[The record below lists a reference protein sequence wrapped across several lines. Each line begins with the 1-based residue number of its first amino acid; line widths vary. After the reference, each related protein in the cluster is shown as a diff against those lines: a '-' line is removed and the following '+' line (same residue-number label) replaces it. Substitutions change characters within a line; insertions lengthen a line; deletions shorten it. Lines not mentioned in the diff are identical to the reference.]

1 MNGIIVIDKE
11 KNVTSRDVVNKV
23 SKILNI
29 KKIGHTGTLD
39 PIATGV
45 LVLCVGRAT
54 KLVDM
59 ITGYDKEY
67 IARACLGILTDTL
80 DITGNILY
88 EENLNVSKEKL
99 IDVLN
104 SFIGEY
110 EQEVP
115 LYSAVKIDGKKL
127 YEYGRSN
134 VDIELPKRNVKIN
147 SIKLVSDIDYK
158 NGKVYFSFLTNVSKG
173 TYIRS
178 LINDIGKKLGTYG
191 TMIELRRIKQGN
203 FKIEDSS
210 SYDDLKII
218 SIEDVLKKYYTVELD
233 DELYKKVSN
242 GVKLKDI
249 YNQDIVVFK
258 YNNKVIAVYKKS
270 DEYIK
275 PYKMLI

>member
-23 SKILNI
+23 SKILKI

-88 EENLNVSKEKL
+88 EENFEISKEK
-99 IDVLN
+99 IVDVLN

-134 VDIELPKRNVKIN
+134 IDIELPKRNVKIN

-178 LINDIGKKLGTYG
+178 LINDIGKSLGTYG
-191 TMIELRRIKQGN
+191 TMIELRRIKQGE

-242 GVKLKDI
+242 GVKLKDV

-258 YNNKVIAVYKKS
+258 YNSKVIAVYKKS

>member
-11 KNVTSRDVVNKV
+11 KNVTSRDVVNKI
-23 SKILNI
+23 SKILKI

-88 EENLNVSKEKL
+88 EEKFNISKEK
-99 IDVLN
+99 IVDVLN
-104 SFIGEY
+104 GFIGEY

-127 YEYGRSN
+127 YEYGRSSI
-134 VDIELPKRNVKIN
+134 DIELPKRNVKIN

-158 NGKVYFSFLTNVSKG
+158 DGKIYFSFLTNVSKG

-178 LINDIGKKLGTYG
+178 LINDIGKRLGTYG
-191 TMIELRRIKQGN
+191 TMIELRRIKQGE

-210 SYDDLKII
+210 CYDDLKII

-258 YNNKVIAVYKKS
+258 YNGKVIAVYKKS

>member
-88 EENLNVSKEKL
+88 EENFNISKEK
-99 IDVLN
+99 IVDVLN

-134 VDIELPKRNVKIN
+134 IDIELPKRNVKIN

-178 LINDIGKKLGTYG
+178 LINDIGKSLGTYG

-203 FKIEDSS
+203 FKIEDSF
-210 SYDDLKII
+210 SYDNLKII
-218 SIEDVLKKYYTVELD
+218 SIEDVLKKYYAVELD

-258 YNNKVIAVYKKS
+258 YNNKTIAVYKKS

>member
-11 KNVTSRDVVNKV
+11 KNVTSRDVVNKI
-23 SKILNI
+23 SKILKI

-88 EENLNVSKEKL
+88 EEKFNISKEK
-99 IDVLN
+99 IVDVLN
-104 SFIGEY
+104 GFIGEY

-134 VDIELPKRNVKIN
+134 IGIELPKRNVKIN

-158 NGKVYFSFLTNVSKG
+158 DGKIYFSFLTNVSKG

-178 LINDIGKKLGTYG
+178 LINDIGKRLGTYG
-191 TMIELRRIKQGN
+191 TMIELRRIKQGE

-210 SYDDLKII
+210 CYDNLKII

-258 YNNKVIAVYKKS
+258 YNGKVIAVYKKS

>member
-23 SKILNI
+23 SKILKI

-88 EENLNVSKEKL
+88 EENFNISKEK
-99 IDVLN
+99 IVDVLN

-127 YEYGRSN
+127 YEYGRTN
-134 VDIELPKRNVKIN
+134 IDIELPKRNVKIN

-218 SIEDVLKKYYTVELD
+218 SIEDVLKKYYAVELD

-242 GVKLKDI
+242 GVKLKNV

>member
-11 KNVTSRDVVNKV
+11 KNVTSRDVVNKI
-23 SKILNI
+23 SKILKI

-67 IARACLGILTDTL
+67 IARACSGILTDTL

-88 EENLNVSKEKL
+88 EEKFNISKEK
-99 IDVLN
+99 IVDVLN
-104 SFIGEY
+104 GFIGEY

-127 YEYGRSN
+127 YEYGRSSI
-134 VDIELPKRNVKIN
+134 DIELPKRNVKIN

-158 NGKVYFSFLTNVSKG
+158 DGKIYFSFLTNVSKG

-178 LINDIGKKLGTYG
+178 LINDIGKRLGTYG
-191 TMIELRRIKQGN
+191 TMIELRRIKQGE

-210 SYDDLKII
+210 CYDNLKII

-258 YNNKVIAVYKKS
+258 YNGKVIAVYKKS